1 MRPHPPGTPLPRQA
15 ACRSTAAAAA
25 GAAGAAAASAAATGR
40 GIALVLLALALAGC
54 ASAPPPPAAAAQG
67 ELRYTILLAGN
78 RAGTATARAGDGGS
92 WAFTWEFNDRG
103 RGPKLSSQ
111 VVLDRR
117 GLPVR
122 YDVSGYD
129 YFKNP
134 VAEHFD
140 WIDGKATWKNR
151 AEQGQRD
158 VGGRAFYLEIDGAPI
173 DQGLLARALLA
184 SGGRLQLLP
193 DGEARI
199 EKVRSAL
206 AQGPGFA
213 RAVNLYAISGLGFEP
228 SYLWLD
234 EKEGLFAIHDGWSTI
249 VLEGWEPAM
258 ADLVRVQ
265 DQVAAAQDKQLAAA
279 LSRRPAE
286 RLVIRNARLFDPETL
301 TSRPGMTVIVAGN
314 RIEKV
319 AADREAEVPPGAEV
333 VDAAGKA
340 LLPGLWDMHVH
351 LAPLD
356 GRLHL
361 AAGVT
366 SVRDM
371 ANDID
376 QLQDM
381 RRRFA
386 AGEAL
391 GPRVLMAGFID
402 GPGPFAG
409 PSKVLVSTRE
419 EALAAVDRYQQLG
432 YVQIKLYSSLDPQL
446 VPPIVARAHQLGLR
460 VSGHIPNGLSAEQ
473 AVQEGFDEIQHV
485 NFLFLNFQTGVDTR
499 TPQRFIAV
507 AEHAADLDLASPEVR
522 NFLNLLKQRH
532 IAIDPTVNVF
542 EGMFTDRPG
551 TIGPDW
557 AEVADRLPPLTR
569 RYLLAGGGLPVP
581 AGRDEQYRKS
591 FKACLAMVK
600 ALHDNGIA
608 IEAGTDAIAG
618 FALHRELELYV
629 EAGIPAP
636 EALRDATLG
645 PARIMGRDKE
655 LGSIAPGKLADLI
668 LVDGD
673 PAARIADIRRV
684 VLTVKD
690 GVVYDPAEIYKSMGV
705 KPAV

>member
-1 MRPHPPGTPLPRQA
+1 MRPDPLVPSLPRQA
-15 ACRSTAAAAA
+15 TLTVSRFLAAVIGVAMALSAA
-25 GAAGAAAASAAATGR
+25 GCSSAP
-40 GIALVLLALALAGC
+40 
-54 ASAPPPPAAAAQG
+54 PPPPAAATQG
-67 ELRYTILLAGN
+67 ELRYTLLLAGN
-78 RAGTATARAGDGGS
+78 RAGGATARVGDGGV
-92 WAFTWEFNDRG
+92 WNFTWEFNDRG

-122 YDVSGYD
+122 FDVSGYD

-140 WIDGKATWKNR
+140 WVDGKAAWKNR

-158 VGGRAFYLEIDGAPI
+158 VGGRAYYLDMEGSPI
-173 DQGLLARALLA
+173 DLGLLARALLA
-184 SGGRLQLLP
+184 AGGRLQLLP

-199 EKVRSAL
+199 EKVKTTL

-234 EKEGLFAIHDGWSTI
+234 EQEGLFAIHDGWSTI

-258 ADLVRVQ
+258 ADLVKAQ
-265 DQVAAAQDKQLAAA
+265 DQVAAARDKQLAAA
-279 LSRRPAE
+279 LSRRPAD

-301 TSRPGMTVIVAGN
+301 TSHPGMTVIVSGN

-319 AADREAEVPPGAEV
+319 TADREAEVPPGAEV
-333 VDAAGKA
+333 VDAAGRA

-351 LAPLD
+351 LVPLD

-381 RRRFA
+381 RRRFD

-402 GPGPFAG
+402 SPGPYAG

-432 YVQIKLYSSLDPQL
+432 YVQIKLYSSLDQQL

-473 AVQEGFDEIQHV
+473 AVQAGFNEIQHV

-499 TPQRFIAV
+499 TPQRFTAV

-522 NFLNLLKQRH
+522 KFLNLLKQRH
-532 IAIDPTVNVF
+532 VAVDPTVNVF
-542 EGMFTDRPG
+542 EAMFTDRPG
-551 TIGPDW
+551 VVSAGW
-557 AEVADRLPPLTR
+557 AAAADRLPPLNR
-569 RYLLAGGGLPVP
+569 RYLMAGALRRGGAAGAGGV
-581 AGRDEQYRKS
+581 A
-591 FKACLAMVK
+591 
-600 ALHDNGIA
+600 
-608 IEAGTDAIAG
+608 
-618 FALHRELELYV
+618 
-629 EAGIPAP
+629 
-636 EALRDATLG
+636 
-645 PARIMGRDKE
+645 
-655 LGSIAPGKLADLI
+655 
-668 LVDGD
+668 
-673 PAARIADIRRV
+673 
-684 VLTVKD
+684 
-690 GVVYDPAEIYKSMGV
+690 
-705 KPAV
+705 